1 MDKVRAYAKLLR
13 IPGIG
18 GLAIP
23 PVIGAMT
30 VGEFKFINLFLLF
43 IIGALAA
50 LYGFILND
58 YADIEVDKL
67 SKELR
72 GKPLVSGDIS
82 SNTAL
87 LICVIFILL
96 SLLFIFILYYGETI
110 NYIKFGAVLS
120 IFLAGI
126 LGSIYDFY
134 GKKFA
139 GSDFLV
145 AISMGFV
152 FLFGALSF
160 GKPNIITWVIFILT
174 FNNILHMNA
183 IEGGIKD
190 ADHDFKIGVKNI
202 ALASRV
208 TVKGTTIEIPARF
221 KIFGMGIRIFSAFL
235 LFIPFIFFNYK
246 FYVLQLAILS
256 LAIIGVLVFSV
267 KLLSIKIFNRN
278 RIRRYIAIQSFLR
291 YSLVPIMLSS
301 IIPVQYSLL
310 LIIFP
315 IAWYILLTPLLGE
328 QLFRPR
334 M

>member
-1 MDKVRAYAKLLR
+1 MDKIKAYAKLLR

-30 VGEFKFINLFLLF
+30 VGEFGIINLSLLF
-43 IIGALAA
+43 VIGALAA

-96 SLLFIFILYYGETI
+96 TLLFIFILYYGNTI
-110 NYIKFGAVLS
+110 DDIKFGAVLC

-152 FLFGALSF
+152 FLFGAFSF
-160 GKPNIITWVIFILT
+160 GKPNIITWVIFLLT

-190 ADHDFKIGVKNI
+190 ADHDYKIGVKNI
-202 ALASRV
+202 ALTSGV
-208 TVKGTTIEIPARF
+208 IVKGTTIEIPVGF

-235 LFIPFIFFNYK
+235 LFIPFIIFNYK
-246 FYVLQLAILS
+246 FYVWQLAILT

-267 KLLSIKIFNRN
+267 KLLSIKIYNRN

-291 YSLVPIMLSS
+291 YSLVPIMLAS
-301 IIPVQYSLL
+301 IMPVQYSLL